1 MRSSEVLTFCGVV
14 VGAYS
19 VFAIVSGARR
29 EGEEGA
35 SQIIASLPAAPAAQA
50 VAEEVKAGARADDE
64 GCPAV
69 VDCSTTSAAV
79 SSGGG
84 GGGGSCSISVSSAEL
99 ADAKVS
105 CEIKVEKGVR
115 VRSGRLTRTFVTSP

>member
-1 MRSSEVLTFCGVV
+1 LTFCGVV

-19 VFAIVSGARR
+19 VFAVVSGARR

-35 SQIIASLPAAPAAQA
+35 SQIIASLPAAPAAPA
-50 VAEEVKAGARADDE
+50 VAEEAKAGARADDE

-69 VDCSTTSAAV
+69 VDCSPTSAAV

-99 ADAKVS
+99 RTREETAKVS
-105 CEIKVEKGVR
+105 REINVERGLGCVQA
-115 VRSGRLTRTFVTSP
+115 V